1 MKLSDFCKTLDSKL
15 ASSPADTALR
25 LSSLAL
31 QQAFKVAEDEVAFL
45 KIDPQAECLYFIWPA
60 KLGKA
65 GCIPLKTR
73 DSLAAATVRD
83 NKPQLNNRF
92 SGTYHASV
100 FEQIRLDAP
109 KGKGSGKEK
118 EGTEPARPKT
128 IQKIMS
134 VPLFKAETVVG
145 VAQVSRK
152 GNDSNTAGED
162 FSSAEL
168 QAFSEIARVIGTHL

>member
-1 MKLSDFCKTLDSKL
+1 MKLSDFCKTLDGKL
-15 ASSPADTALR
+15 ASSPADTTLR
-25 LSSLAL
+25 LSALAL
-31 QQAFKVAEDEVAFL
+31 QQAFKVSEDEVAFM
-45 KIDPQAECLYFIWPA
+45 KIDPQAECLYFVWPA

-83 NKPQLNNRF
+83 NRPQLNNRF
-92 SGTYHASV
+92 SATYHASV

-109 KGKGSGKEK
+109 AKGKE
-118 EGTEPARPKT
+118 TDEPARPKI

-152 GNDSNTAGED
+152 GNDANAAGGD
-162 FSSAEL
+162 FTPAEL
-168 QAFSEIARVIGTHL
+168 DALSEIAKVIGSHI